1 MSQAE
6 DPYVRDKNQSMEEI
20 RPDPQHLLGL
30 KLHWGLHRKNETIL
44 FYSIAI
50 PCWGLEIA
58 AAAMGPY
65 LRSSHPAFIAC
76 ITAFFALHWAAW
88 CQTAFAMVQ
97 RASWR
102 RDEESV
108 EERVQF
114 LWFAV
119 RLQRLML
126 PTALIAF
133 CTFIPAYVQRD
144 SLDDLAY
151 WLLFMLIFIVDT
163 VVCVSNAYNN
173 ITWEADRLWF
183 EDRIPGVPNTHIAIF
198 GI

>member
-1 MSQAE
+1 MSE
-6 DPYVRDKNQSMEEI
+6 EHELWTRDKNQSMEDI

-30 KLHWGLHRKNETIL
+30 KLHWGLHRKNETIV

-58 AAAMGPY
+58 AAALGPY
-65 LRSSHPAFIAC
+65 FRASHPAFIGC
-76 ITAFFALHWAAW
+76 ISAFFILHWAAW
-88 CQTAFAMVQ
+88 LQTAFAMVQ

-102 RDEESV
+102 RGEEAV

-126 PTALIAF
+126 VCRHRMERP
-133 CTFIPAYVQRD
+133 
-144 SLDDLAY
+144 
-151 WLLFMLIFIVDT
+151 IV
-163 VVCVSNAYNN
+163 NN
-173 ITWEADRLWF
+173 SS
-183 EDRIPGVPNTHIAIF
+183 
-198 GI
+198 

>member
-1 MSQAE
+1 MSQDHE
-6 DPYVRDKNQSMEEI
+6 LYVRDKNPSMDEI
-20 RPDPQHLLGL
+20 RPDPQHLLSL
-30 KLHWGLHRKNETIL
+30 KLHWGLHRKNETLL
-44 FYSIAI
+44 FYGMII
-50 PCWGLEIA
+50 PCWALEIA

-65 LRSSHPAFIAC
+65 LRSGSTAFIVC
-76 ITAFFALHWAAW
+76 ITLFFVLHWAAW
-88 CQTAFAMVQ
+88 FQTAFAMMQ
-97 RASWR
+97 RSSWR
-102 RDEESV
+102 RDEEAV

-119 RLQRLML
+119 RLQRMML

-144 SLDDLAY
+144 SLDDLPY
-151 WLLFMLIFIVDT
+151 WLIFMLIFIVDT
-163 VVCVSNAYNN
+163 VGCVMNAYNN

-183 EDRIPGVPNTHIAIF
+183 EDRIPGVPSTHIAIF